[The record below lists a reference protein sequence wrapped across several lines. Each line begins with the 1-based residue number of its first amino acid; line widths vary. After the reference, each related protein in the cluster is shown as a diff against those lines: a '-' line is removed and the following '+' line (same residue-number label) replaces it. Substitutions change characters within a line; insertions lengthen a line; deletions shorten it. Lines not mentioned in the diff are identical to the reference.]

1 MEKKNVPKIRFPGF
15 TEPWEQRKLNEFT
28 MYSSS
33 SLTVSDAKESGD
45 YELYDATGSIG
56 YTNVTAQKENYI
68 TIIKDGAG
76 VGRVR
81 ILPKDT
87 AFIGTMGAITPINCD
102 IHFLFNILVQTN
114 FNSLISGGTIPHI
127 YYNQYGKKKYY
138 VPKLQEQQK
147 IGEFFKQIDNL
158 ISLHQGKLAHLKEQ
172 KKGLLQKM
180 FPKVG
185 AKVPEI
191 RFPEFTGDWEQRKLK
206 EVFISLQ
213 NNTLSRAELS
223 DKEGIAKNVHYGDI
237 LIKFGECLDIKKY
250 TLPLITEESIIVKY
264 KSSFLQN
271 GDIIVADTAEDETV
285 GKCSEIVGL
294 EDEIVLSGL
303 HTIAY
308 RPMFRFAS
316 GYLGY
321 YMNSN
326 LYHNQLLPLIQGIK
340 VSSIS
345 KSAMQDTIIMY
356 PKLIDEQAKIG
367 ELFKQLDNL
376 ISLHQRECKF
386 YSFNSIQIKI
396 SLPNLCLCFQ
406 VLV

>member
-158 ISLHQGKLAHLKEQ
+158 ISLHQRKLEHLQKQ
-172 KKGLLQKM
+172 KKALLQQM
-180 FPKVG
+180 FV
-185 AKVPEI
+185 
-191 RFPEFTGDWEQRKLK
+191 
-206 EVFISLQ
+206 
-213 NNTLSRAELS
+213 
-223 DKEGIAKNVHYGDI
+223 
-237 LIKFGECLDIKKY
+237 
-250 TLPLITEESIIVKY
+250 
-264 KSSFLQN
+264 
-271 GDIIVADTAEDETV
+271 
-285 GKCSEIVGL
+285 
-294 EDEIVLSGL
+294 
-303 HTIAY
+303 
-308 RPMFRFAS
+308 
-316 GYLGY
+316 
-321 YMNSN
+321 
-326 LYHNQLLPLIQGIK
+326 
-340 VSSIS
+340 
-345 KSAMQDTIIMY
+345 
-356 PKLIDEQAKIG
+356 
-367 ELFKQLDNL
+367 
-376 ISLHQRECKF
+376 
-386 YSFNSIQIKI
+386 
-396 SLPNLCLCFQ
+396 
-406 VLV
+406 

>member
-191 RFPEFTGDWEQRKLK
+191 RFPEFTGDWEQRKLGEIAERVTRK
-206 EVFISLQ
+206 NTNLESTLPLTISAQYGLVDQ
-213 NNTLSRAELS
+213 ITFFNKRVASRDLS
-223 DKEGIAKNVHYGDI
+223 NYI
-237 LIKFGECLDIKKY
+237 LIKKGEFAYNKSYSDGYPFGAIKR
-250 TLPLITEESIIVKY
+250 
-264 KSSFLQN
+264 
-271 GDIIVADTAEDETV
+271 
-285 GKCSEIVGL
+285 L
-294 EDEIVLSGL
+294 ERYDMGVLSSLYIVFKPNNKIINSDYLTTYYDTNCWHKQVSDRAAEGARNHGL
-303 HTIAY
+303 LNI
-308 RPMFRFAS
+308 
-316 GYLGY
+316 
-321 YMNSN
+321 
-326 LYHNQLLPLIQGIK
+326 
-340 VSSIS
+340 SSTDFF
-345 KSAMQDTIIMY
+345 DTELKF
-356 PKLIDEQAKIG
+356 PKELKEQEQIG
-367 ELFKQLDNL
+367 NFFKQLDNL
-376 ISLHQRECKF
+376 ISLHQRKLEHLQKQKKALLQQMF
-386 YSFNSIQIKI
+386 
-396 SLPNLCLCFQ
+396 
-406 VLV
+406 V